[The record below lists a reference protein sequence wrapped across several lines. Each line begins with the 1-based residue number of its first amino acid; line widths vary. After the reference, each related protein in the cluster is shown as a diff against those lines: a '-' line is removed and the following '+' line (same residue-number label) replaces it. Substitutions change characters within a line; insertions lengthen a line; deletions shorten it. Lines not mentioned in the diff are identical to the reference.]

1 MAIFAGQDVLPGA
14 TPEDAAELKALL
26 AKDNRVKDY
35 MVKVF
40 PGQDH
45 GFAHNGISSS
55 LESPE
60 DEFEQFVDEEF
71 GGAGRVGLDGGDAEV
86 ACLLSTA
93 WMETY
98 SRVFLPTT
106 GPAVSVDEN
115 EADWRNLEMK
125 DLSDAYTRDIRT
137 EMEDAID
144 NFVEEPLGGRMI
156 DQTDESQKDELAEIL
171 KGMQNDDS
179 GPYAISPDD
188 DLTTI
193 YAKLKAS
200 DENFQIF

>member
-1 MAIFAGQDVLPGA
+1 MI
-14 TPEDAAELKALL
+14 
-26 AKDNRVKDY
+26 
-35 MVKVF
+35 KVF

-45 GFAHNGISSS
+45 GFAHNGISVNQK
-55 LESPE
+55 SPE

-115 EADWRNLEMK
+115 ESEWTRLEMK
-125 DLSDAYTRDIRT
+125 DFSDANTRNIRS

-144 NFVEEPLGGRMI
+144 NFVDEPLGGRMI

-171 KGMQNDDS
+171 KGMQTDKA
-179 GPYAISPDD
+179 GPYAINPED

-200 DENFQIF
+200 DEQFEIF